1 MWEHFNKVL
10 GQEKI
15 ECLYCGTLICCVS
28 RQGTRLMHHRLVRCK
43 EYPYAD
49 VGKRQKSASG
59 QVVGGGSSLGPQKFD
74 QDTSRKELAVKF
86 ILSELSF
93 KLVDYDGFH

>member
-1 MWEHFNKVL
+1 MSLTGDSNVPNKRRRSKMWEHFNKVL

-49 VGKRQKSASG
+49 VGERQKSASG
-59 QVVGGGSSLGPQKFD
+59 
-74 QDTSRKELAVKF
+74 
-86 ILSELSF
+86 
-93 KLVDYDGFH
+93 